1 MFSNEKH
8 TNKVATTVC
17 SSRICRD
24 TFAWPKWMSVYIYI
38 YIQIY
43 VRSNCTDR
51 MIPLLKRAFWIGFA
65 SWDPFGK
72 CDFFFLSWRFFKAE
86 DSCFDSYLFDW
97 VAQPP
102 TRWKIGEFWFS
113 HVSGDFRSVRCLNSD
128 IPHPLG
134 RSSEARGWFRSWV
147 NEMILAFVAK

>member
-1 MFSNEKH
+1 MKNIRTKLQQLF
-8 TNKVATTVC
+8 VPPAYAATLLPGPSEWVY
-17 SSRICRD
+17 I
-24 TFAWPKWMSVYIYI
+24 YIYI